1 MPQRAIK
8 QCLQSE
14 GTCSI
19 QYRLH
24 SSQAFQPLG
33 CIHTRHSRSV
43 LDRYST
49 RSSRLR
55 GGGRLYLYRASAL
68 EQQSPKLALPQP
80 IRRPV
85 VKLETSISLSGRASN
100 NAQPFQPARSPFLP
114 HLLPL
119 PAAAAASL
127 PSTSSLIIIHSTT
140 PASPPRCHAQQTTT
154 SLLYRTGPF
163 ATLTYNAR
171 FISPNARSTKSP
183 QFLPPRPVFSLQH
196 AVLSPLIAR

>member
-119 PAAAAASL
+119 ACCCCCFSSFDVLTHHHPFHH
-127 PSTSSLIIIHSTT
+127 TSV
-140 PASPPRCHAQQTTT
+140 P
-154 SLLYRTGPF
+154 
-163 ATLTYNAR
+163 ATL
-171 FISPNARSTKSP
+171 
-183 QFLPPRPVFSLQH
+183 PRPTNHYILAIPNWTLCDANV
-196 AVLSPLIAR
+196 

>member
-80 IRRPV
+80 IWRPV

-100 NAQPFQPARSPFLP
+100 NATFPTRPLSISAAFVTAGLLLLLLLFLRRP
-114 HLLPL
+114 HSSSSIPPHQRPGHAATPNKRLHPCYTGLDPL
-119 PAAAAASL
+119 
-127 PSTSSLIIIHSTT
+127 
-140 PASPPRCHAQQTTT
+140 R
-154 SLLYRTGPF
+154 R
-163 ATLTYNAR
+163 
-171 FISPNARSTKSP
+171 
-183 QFLPPRPVFSLQH
+183 
-196 AVLSPLIAR
+196 

>member
-100 NAQPFQPARSPFLP
+100 NATFPTR
-114 HLLPL
+114 PL
-119 PAAAAASL
+119 SISAAFVAAACCCCCFSFFDVL
-127 PSTSSLIIIHSTT
+127 THHHPFHHTSV
-140 PASPPRCHAQQTTT
+140 P
-154 SLLYRTGPF
+154 
-163 ATLTYNAR
+163 ATL
-171 FISPNARSTKSP
+171 
-183 QFLPPRPVFSLQH
+183 PRPTNHYILAIPDWTLCDANV
-196 AVLSPLIAR
+196 